1 MTTKRMYTIDIE
13 TDGLLEQMTTVHCAV
28 AKDYKTGEVHTFGPT
43 EIAKFLDLID
53 GEVVIGHN
61 IINFDIPAMHL
72 WCDLNDHLYIGMLYP
87 DAYMAIDTLVLSR
100 LLNPDRE
107 RPEGLPQK
115 VGPHSLQAWGYRV
128 GIYKGDYGKQE
139 AAFDDYNEE
148 MLSYCVQDVEVTEQV
163 YKHLLKEMD
172 N

>member
-1 MTTKRMYTIDIE
+1 MTTKKMYVIDIE
-13 TDGLLEQMTTVHCAV
+13 TDGLLEKMTTVHCAV

-43 EIAKFLDLID
+43 EIAKFLELID

-61 IINFDIPAMHL
+61 IINFDLPALHK
-72 WCDLNDHLYIGMLYP
+72 WCVLTGNLLMFPLVQ
-87 DAYMAIDTLVLSR
+87 MEIDTLVLSR

-115 VGPHSLQAWGYRV
+115 VGPNSLQAWGYRV

-139 AAFDDYNEE
+139 AAFDQYNED
-148 MLSYCVQDVEVTEQV
+148 MLAYCRQDVEVTEQV

>member
-1 MTTKRMYTIDIE
+1 MTKKMLVFDIE
-13 TDGLLEQMTTVHCAV
+13 TDGLLDTMTTVHCAV

-43 EIAKFLDLID
+43 EITKFLELID

-61 IINFDIPAMHL
+61 IINFDMPALHK
-72 WCDLNDHLYIGMLYP
+72 WCVLTGNLLMFPLVQ
-87 DAYMAIDTLVLSR
+87 MEIDTLVLSR

-115 VGPHSLQAWGYRV
+115 VGPNSLQAWGYRV

-139 AAFDDYNEE
+139 AAFDQYNED
-148 MLSYCVQDVEVTEQV
+148 MLAYCRQDVEVTEQV

>member
-1 MTTKRMYTIDIE
+1 MTKKMYVIDIE
-13 TDGLLEQMTTVHCAV
+13 TDGLLDTMTTVHCAV

-43 EIAKFLDLID
+43 EIAKFVELID

-61 IINFDIPAMHL
+61 IINFDLPALEIWSLEIMEAVP
-72 WCDLNDHLYIGMLYP
+72 NPEMV
-87 DAYMAIDTLVLSR
+87 IDTLVLSR
-100 LLNPDRE
+100 LLNPDRA

-139 AAFDDYNEE
+139 QAFDTYNQE
-148 MLSYCVQDVEVTEQV
+148 MMDYCVQDTEVTEQV
-163 YKHLLKEMD
+163 YKHLLKEME

>member
-1 MTTKRMYTIDIE
+1 MTTKKMYVIDIE
-13 TDGLLEQMTTVHCAV
+13 TDGLLDQMTTVHCAV

-43 EIAKFLDLID
+43 EIAKFLELID

-61 IINFDIPAMHL
+61 IINFDLPALKICHGD
-72 WCDLNDHLYIGMLYP
+72 WFWP
-87 DAYMAIDTLVLSR
+87 DMQIDTLVLSR

-115 VGPHSLQAWGYRV
+115 VGPNSLQAWGYRV

-139 AAFDDYNEE
+139 AAFDQYNED
-148 MLSYCVQDVEVTEQV
+148 MLAYCRQDVEVTEQV

>member
-1 MTTKRMYTIDIE
+1 MTTKKMYVIDIE
-13 TDGLLEQMTTVHCAV
+13 TDGLLDQMTTVHCAV

-43 EIAKFLDLID
+43 EIAKFLELID
-53 GEVVIGHN
+53 GEVIIGHN
-61 IINFDIPAMHL
+61 IIGFDMPAL
-72 WCDLNDHLYIGMLYP
+72 RKWCVITGNLLMLP
-87 DAYMAIDTLVLSR
+87 LVQMEIDTLVLSR

-115 VGPHSLQAWGYRV
+115 VGPNSLQAWGYRV
-128 GIYKGDYGKQE
+128 GIYKGDYGNQE
-139 AAFDDYNEE
+139 AAFDQYNEN
-148 MLSYCVQDVEVTEQV
+148 MLAYCRQDVEVTEQV